1 MAIAALIVTCN
12 RLDKLKA
19 CWAASARVG
28 FKRIVIV
35 DNASD
40 DGTAAWLAT
49 LDDPRLQILTLPA
62 NIGGAGGFRQ
72 GAHHLAAQRDIDWVV
87 FHDDDAAP
95 PIDLIERF
103 AAIQAAPWQAYC
115 CKVVDARGVPCRMN
129 LPYVTLPQSTLGDIL
144 APFVGRLPR
153 LDPSRAATV
162 GSFSFV
168 GLILDHDVLRR
179 THDAID
185 DSLFLYFDDLY
196 YAYDLTRQGI
206 RIRYSPEIV
215 FTHDVPAT
223 PGAMPPWKIYYL
235 VRNLILSRRR
245 FRAAPPYSVPSIL
258 LRIARYALAAIR
270 QPARRAALHYLYR
283 GVRDGVQ
290 GRTGRRH

>member
-19 CWAASARVG
+19 CWAASVRVG
-28 FKRIVIV
+28 FERIVIV
-35 DNASD
+35 DNASG
-40 DGTAAWLAT
+40 DGTGAWLAT
-49 LDDPRLQILTLPA
+49 LDDPRLHVLSLPG

-72 GAHHLAAQRDIDWVV
+72 GARYLAGQRDIDWVV
-87 FHDDDAAP
+87 FYDDDAAP
-95 PIDLIERF
+95 PPDLIERF
-103 AAIQAAPWQAYC
+103 ASVQATPWRAYC
-115 CKVVDARGVPCRMN
+115 CKVVDGRGVPCRMN

-144 APFVGRLPR
+144 APFVGRRPR
-153 LDPSRAATV
+153 LDPSRASTV

-168 GLILDHDVLRR
+168 GLILDNDVLRP
-179 THDAID
+179 TCDAID

-215 FTHDVPAT
+215 FTHDVPAA
-223 PGAMPPWKIYYL
+223 PGALPPWKIYYL

-245 FRAAPPYSVPSIL
+245 FSSRPPYSIPSIV
-258 LRIARYALAAIR
+258 LRIARYALTAIR
-270 QPARRAALHYLYR
+270 QTPRGTALRYLYR

-290 GRTGRRH
+290 GHTGKRH